1 MRGENIL
8 ENLFEGPRM
17 KESDVHKTAFRTH
30 RGHFEFKVMRNDKC
44 TRNFSEFDEWNIQGE
59 VEKRGIS
66 LLWRYPSIQ
75 WRDGDSFEITWRSV

>member
-44 TRNFSEFDEWNIQGE
+44 TRNFSEFDE
-59 VEKRGIS
+59 
-66 LLWRYPSIQ
+66 
-75 WRDGDSFEITWRSV
+75 